1 MPCAKRCESQG
12 RSRRRQ
18 VVMTVVL
25 LFLVCGRF
33 GFGQRHF
40 DMQEKEMIQ
49 KYKVANGIYLKGKEL
64 FVKEKYA
71 KAEKELLKSLK
82 ELPEHVEANYLM
94 SRIMFMKKDYPQAL
108 EYIQS
113 AKAHNKFMTDLLV
126 YSQDTYFDMLRK
138 QQDENEESL
147 SGLRAQLQTAS
158 PGGRQQIQSQ
168 IRALKSTQDE
178 IQTRLSRPIAYTE
191 VIPAEHHNFC
201 GVIMLQL
208 QRYQEAH
215 DEFTAAIES
224 DPGYVT
230 AYNNLINLFI
240 MAKQYQ
246 KGADLIERARER
258 GVAFDPALEERIQ
271 QALGK

>member
-1 MPCAKRCESQG
+1 MQHAKSYESRG
-12 RSRRRQ
+12 MNRRQ
-18 VVMTVVL
+18 QGVMAAALLL
-25 LFLVCGRF
+25 LFCGRF

-40 DMQEKEMIQ
+40 DMQEKEMVQ

-64 FVKEKYA
+64 FVKEKYV

-113 AKAHNKFMTDLLV
+113 AKIHNKFMTDLLV

-138 QQDENEESL
+138 QQDENEEAL
-147 SGLRAQLQTAS
+147 SGLRAQLQTVA
-158 PGGRQQIQSQ
+158 PGERQKIQSQ
-168 IRALKSTQDE
+168 IRTLKSTQDE

-191 VIPAEHHNFC
+191 IIPAEHHNFC

-240 MAKQYQ
+240 MAKQFQ
-246 KGADLIERARER
+246 KGSDLIQRARER
-258 GVAFDPALEERIQ
+258 GVAIDPALEERIQ